1 LTMLINKEVKSQ
13 SQYFTDLR
21 SSSEHPQ
28 DPYIHT
34 QSGRFY
40 IERPVWIPEAMAHSM
55 AQTARYRGN
64 ADEFYSVAEHSVL
77 VAALMRDV
85 VGGSPWEGILHDA
98 AESVLPDVSSPFK
111 QLLPDLRKIEKD
123 LDKDIRQHF
132 GLPLSKT
139 KEATIADWLA
149 LFIEAAE
156 LIPERGADFVD
167 PYELRQEAL
176 KLREQKGWRVAR
188 LGWKEAKK
196 LWLDAYH
203 EFRP

>member
-1 LTMLINKEVKSQ
+1 
-13 SQYFTDLR
+13 
-21 SSSEHPQ
+21 
-28 DPYIHT
+28 
-34 QSGRFY
+34 
-40 IERPVWIPEAMAHSM
+40 MAHSM

-64 ADEFYSVAEHSVL
+64 ADTFYSVAEHSVL

-85 VGGSPWEGILHDA
+85 VGGDPYEGVFHDG

-111 QLLPDLRKIEKD
+111 QLLPDLRKIEKV
-123 LDKDIRQHF
+123 LDKDIRKTF
-132 GLPLSKT
+132 GLPAEKT

-167 PYELRQEAL
+167 PYDLRQEAL

-188 LGWKEAKK
+188 LDWKAAKK

-203 EFRP
+203 QFRHG